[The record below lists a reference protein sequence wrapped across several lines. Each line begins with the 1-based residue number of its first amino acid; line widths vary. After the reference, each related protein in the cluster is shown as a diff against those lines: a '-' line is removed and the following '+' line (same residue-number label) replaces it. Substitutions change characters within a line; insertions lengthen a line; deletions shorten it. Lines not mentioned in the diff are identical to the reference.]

1 MQTRTAVDISSLS
14 LPREIAE
21 WVDGA
26 RLYESSG
33 WSGAK
38 TVFVERDKGAY
49 LKIAEAGRLA
59 RLAGMQ
65 RCFHQNGL
73 SSEVLL
79 YLSADRDYLITAPV
93 AGESGIAEKYLAEPA
108 RLSKIFGE
116 SLRRLHDA
124 PPAGAPD
131 YDVTCELTENLA
143 AACFSQ
149 SHLDLVAPFFGKISA
164 DSAACEI
171 AEKKHLLKSDAILH
185 GDYCLPN
192 IMLDDWKFSGFID
205 IGEGGRGDRHYDIC
219 WGLWTIMF
227 NLKSAEYGENFL
239 DSYGRDAIDPERLRI
254 CALLTAIE

>member
-1 MQTRTAVDISSLS
+1 MQNRTAVDISSLS
-14 LPREIAE
+14 LPREVAD
-21 WVDGA
+21 WVGDA

-33 WSGAK
+33 MSGAK
-38 TVFVERDKGAY
+38 TVFVDRDNGAY
-49 LKIAEAGRLA
+49 LKIAEAGKLA
-59 RLAGMQ
+59 RLAEMQ
-65 RCFHQNGL
+65 SCFHRNGL

-93 AGESGIAEKYLAEPA
+93 PGESGIAEKYLEEPV
-108 RLSKIFGE
+108 RLSRIFGE

-131 YDVTCELTENLA
+131 YDVTQELADKAPA
-143 AACFSQ
+143 AAFGQ
-149 SHLDLVAPFFGKISA
+149 WHMDDLAPFLGRVSVET
-164 DSAACEI
+164 AAEEI
-171 AEKKHLLKSDAILH
+171 AAKRSLLKSDAILH

-192 IMLDDWKFSGFID
+192 IMLDNWQFSGFID

-239 DSYGRDAIDPERLRI
+239 DSYGRDQIDPERLRI